1 MGKFDFYFDER
12 LTRQLEKLANF
23 DEEIAPRVLNESVP
37 ILESYVKKEA
47 AKHKRTGILVNSIKK
62 TKAIKNKYGWFV
74 SVRPTG
80 MSKEVMGEDGV
91 VRPRKEPVR
100 NMEVMAHLE
109 YGTSEQEPIPIL
121 TKALKDAESEVAE
134 KMQEIF
140 NEVVKI
146 E

>member
-1 MGKFDFYFDER
+1 MGKFDFYFDEG
-12 LTRQLEKLANF
+12 LTRQLEKLSNF

-47 AKHKRTGILVNSIKK
+47 AKHKRTGSMVNSIKK

-74 SVRPTG
+74 TVRPTG
-80 MSKEVMGEDGV
+80 MSTELMGEDGV

-109 YGTSEQEPIPIL
+109 YGTSEQDPIPIL
-121 TKALKDAESEVAE
+121 TKALKDAESEAAE

-140 NEVVKI
+140 NEVVS